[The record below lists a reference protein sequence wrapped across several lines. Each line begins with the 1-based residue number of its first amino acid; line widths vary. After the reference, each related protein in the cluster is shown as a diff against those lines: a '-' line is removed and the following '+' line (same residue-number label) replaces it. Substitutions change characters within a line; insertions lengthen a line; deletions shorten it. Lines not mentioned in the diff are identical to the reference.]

1 MPLSLKTNGLLF
13 LMLAL
18 TLTGCAPVLLGG
30 AAAGAGVSAFYG
42 RRDAQTLF
50 DDQQIQFAALGALKQ
65 DARIKRDADA
75 ISVTSYN
82 RTVLLTG
89 QIEAEAVANRAAER
103 ISRLAKVKRVINQLN
118 FGMPLDFARKTEDVY
133 ITSRAKLALTQIS
146 LPDFNATR
154 VKVVTSNGVVYLL
167 GLVREKEGDAAAEKV
182 RYVPGVRRVV
192 KLFEYQ

>member
-1 MPLSLKTNGLLF
+1 MLLT
-13 LMLAL
+13 LAL
-18 TLTGCAPVLLGG
+18 TLAGCAPVIPNGTADG
-30 AAAGAGVSAFYG
+30 ASISMVYA

-75 ISVTSYN
+75 ISVTCYN

-89 QIEAEAVANRAAER
+89 QIEAEAVAKRAVER
-103 ISRLAKVKRVINQLN
+103 IRRLAKVKRVINQLD
-118 FGMPLDFARKTEDVY
+118 FGAPLGFARKAEDVY
-133 ITSRAKLALTQIS
+133 IKSRAKLALTYIS

-154 VKVVTSNGVVYLL
+154 VKIVTTNGVVYLL
-167 GLVREKEGDAAAEKV
+167 GLVRQKEGAAAIEKV

-192 KLFEYQ
+192 DLFEYQ